1 MGSTDMKLGDVKLSD
16 KFDLNTKRIF
26 VNGTQALV
34 RLAMMQ
40 QERDRLAG
48 HRTAGYV
55 SGYRGS
61 PVGGL
66 DQQFARAEK
75 FLKAHDVKFQPGL
88 NEDLAAT
95 AIWGSQQAE
104 MRGEGAYDGVFGMWY
119 GKGPGVDRSGDVF
132 RHANLAGT
140 SKLGGVLALMGD
152 DHTCE
157 SSTTAHQSEFA
168 LMDAMMPVL
177 NPAGVQELLDFGIL
191 GWEMSRY
198 CGCWVG
204 LKCVKDTVEST
215 SIIDGSIDRIKVVI
229 PDDFEMP
236 ADGLNIRTNDA
247 PLVQEARLHDYKRF
261 AATAFARANGIDTT
275 IMNGGKA
282 PKIGIVAAGKSYL
295 DVRQAFDEL
304 GIDEV
309 AASKLGLRVYKV
321 GMVWPLE
328 PQGAEKFADGLDLII
343 VVEEKRSLIET
354 QLREQLYGRVNA
366 PVIVGKKDEDGQV
379 LFPAKAALE
388 PNQIAIAIAERLLA
402 RQQDEAVGEAL
413 DLLKSIQGKLRNT
426 PDTAVRKPY
435 FCAGCPHNSSTIVPD
450 GGRAYAGIGC
460 HWMAQLVEGRRTE
473 GYTHMGGEG
482 ANWIGEAPFSTRKH
496 VFQNLGD
503 GTYNHSGILA
513 IRAAVASGVNITYKI
528 LYNDAVAMTGGQAHE
543 GNLTVAQIAR
553 QVAAEGAGRIVVV
566 SDEPEKYPADV
577 GFPFA
582 TTVHHRDDL
591 DMVQRELQT
600 QDGVTVLLYD
610 QTCAAEKRRRRKRG
624 KFPDPAK
631 RIIVNEL
638 VCEGCGDCGVQ
649 SNCVAI
655 TPVETEF
662 GRKRQ
667 IDQSACNKDYSCLKG
682 FCPSFVTVK
691 GGELRKGRAG
701 ELSKAPET
709 ALFEVLPDPVLP
721 TLENPYCVVVTGI
734 GGTGVVTIG
743 ALIGMAAHLEGK
755 GCGIIDMAGL
765 AQKGGS
771 VVAHLKVAAKAQDI
785 QTIRV
790 AAGGA
795 DLVLGCDMIVAAS
808 EKVLAT
814 VRNAQTR
821 MVINSHETMPAD
833 FTSNADYT
841 FPANLMQVGI
851 EARANKENVDFVE
864 ATRIATALT
873 GNSIA
878 TNLFMLGFAY
888 QKGLVPVSAD
898 SLQQAIELNGVAIEM
913 NTQAFIWGRR
923 AAHDLAR
930 VEEIVAP
937 EAADDDA
944 HHNSQTLE
952 EIVQRRVDFLTDYQ
966 NSAYASRFKALVDR
980 VSAAEAALG
989 GDARTSLGE
998 AVARYGFKLMAYK
1011 DEYEVAR
1018 LYTDG
1023 SFQRQ
1028 VDAAFTGDY
1037 SLEFNLA
1044 PPLLSRRDPET
1055 GLIGKSIF
1063 GPWMMTAFKVL
1074 AKFKGVRG
1082 TRLDV
1087 FGYSAERRLERQ
1099 LIADYEATVDVLLSS
1114 LSPENHTLAIEIAS
1128 IPEHIRGYGHVKQRH
1143 IDDAKAN
1150 EKLLLERFRSGVQPT
1165 KAVA

>member
-1 MGSTDMKLGDVKLSD
+1 MTLRDVKLSD
-16 KFDLNTKRIF
+16 KFDLGKKDIF

-40 QERDRLAG
+40 KERDREAG
-48 HRTAGYV
+48 HNTAGYV

-61 PVGGL
+61 PLGGL
-66 DQQFARAEK
+66 DQQFGRSEK
-75 FLKAHDVKFQPGL
+75 FLRDYDVKFQPGL

-104 MRGEGAYDGVFGMWY
+104 MRGEGAFDGVFGMWY
-119 GKGPGVDRSGDVF
+119 GKGPGVDRCGDVF
-132 RHANLAGT
+132 RHGNLAG
-140 SKLGGVLALMGD
+140 SSPLGGVLALMGD

-168 LMDAMMPVL
+168 LMDAMMPIL
-177 NPAGVQELLDFGIL
+177 NPAGVQELLDFGIY
-191 GWEMSRY
+191 GWAMSRY
-198 CGCWVG
+198 SGCWVG

-215 SIIDGSIDRIKVVI
+215 AVIDGSTDRVKIVI
-229 PDDFEMP
+229 PQDFEMP
-236 ADGLNIRTNDA
+236 MGGLNIRPNDT
-247 PLVQEARLHDYKRF
+247 PLEQEARLHDYKRF
-261 AATAFARANGIDTT
+261 AATAFARANGLDKT
-275 IMNGGKA
+275 IMAGGQN
-282 PKIGIVAAGKSYL
+282 PKIGIISTGKSYL
-295 DVRQAFDEL
+295 DVRQALDEL

-309 AASKLGLRVYKV
+309 AASKLGLRLYKV

-328 PQGAEKFADGLDLII
+328 PEGIEKFASGLDLII

-354 QLREQLYGRVNA
+354 QIREQLYGKPGA
-366 PVIVGKKDEDGQV
+366 PAIVGKKDEQGET

-388 PNQIAIAIAERLLA
+388 PNQIAIAIADRLQSVHPD
-402 RQQDEAVGEAL
+402 QQVAGAL
-413 DLLKSIQGKLRNT
+413 DAIKAAQGKVRNT

-435 FCAGCPHNSSTIVPD
+435 FCSGCPHNSSTVVPE

-460 HWMAQLVEGRRTE
+460 HWMAQLVEGRNTE

-482 ANWIGEAPFSTRKH
+482 ANWIGEAPFSTRDH

-513 IRAAVASGVNITYKI
+513 IRAAVASGVNITFKI
-528 LYNDAVAMTGGQAHE
+528 LYNDAVAMTGGQTHE
-543 GNLTVAQIAR
+543 GGLTVPQIAR
-553 QVAAEGAGRIVVV
+553 QVSAEGARRIVVV

-582 TTVHHRDDL
+582 TGVYHRDEL
-591 DMVQRELQT
+591 DTVQRELQT
-600 QDGVTVLLYD
+600 EDGVTVLIYD

-631 RIIVNEL
+631 RIVINEL
-638 VCEGCGDCGVQ
+638 VCEGCGDCGMQ

-691 GGELRKGRAG
+691 GGELRKGQAK
-701 ELSKAPET
+701 EMANTPDA
-709 ALFEVLPDPVLP
+709 ALFEVLPEPEMPSFDK
-721 TLENPYCVVVTGI
+721 TYNVVVTGV

-743 ALIGMAAHLEGK
+743 ALIGMAAHLEDK

-771 VVAHLKVAAKAQDI
+771 VVAHLKVAKRPEDI

-814 VRNAQTR
+814 MRNGRTR
-821 MVINSHETMPAD
+821 AVVNSHETMPAD
-833 FTSNADYT
+833 FTQNADFQ
-841 FPANLMQVGI
+841 FPAHLMELAI
-851 EARANKENVDFVE
+851 ESRAGDTNVDFVE
-864 ATRIATALT
+864 ATEIATALI
-873 GNSIA
+873 GDSIA
-878 TNLFMLGFAY
+878 TNLFMLGFAF
-888 QKGLVPVSAD
+888 QKGLVPVSSA
-898 SLQQAIELNGVAIEM
+898 SLEKAIELNGVAIEM
-913 NTQAFIWGRR
+913 NKQAFLWGRR
-923 AAHDLAR
+923 AAHDLSR
-930 VEEIVAP
+930 VEDIVRP
-937 EAADDDA
+937 EPADDDIR
-944 HHNSQTLE
+944 HRSETLE
-952 EIVQRRVDFLTDYQ
+952 DIVGRREDFLTAYQ
-966 NSAYASRFKALVDR
+966 DAAYAARYKALVDS
-980 VSAAEAALG
+980 VQAAETALG
-989 GDARTSLGE
+989 AEADNALAK
-998 AVARYGFKLMAYK
+998 AVARYFFKLMAYK

-1023 SFQRQ
+1023 SFARQ
-1028 VDAAFTGDY
+1028 VAEKFTGDY

-1044 PPLLSRRDPET
+1044 PPMLAKPDPDT
-1055 GLIGKSIF
+1055 GLVKKMQF
-1063 GPWMMTAFKVL
+1063 GPWMMSAFRLL
-1074 AKFKGVRG
+1074 AKFRFLRG
-1082 TRLDV
+1082 SFIDP
-1087 FGYSAERRLERQ
+1087 FGHAAERKLERQ
-1099 LIADYEATVDVLLSS
+1099 LIADYENVVDEMLKTLTA
-1114 LSPENHTLAIEIAS
+1114 ENLELAVEIAS

-1143 IDDAKAN
+1143 YEDAKAN
-1150 EKLLLERFRSGVQPT
+1150 EALLLERFRTGTAPA

>member
-1 MGSTDMKLGDVKLSD
+1 MNMTLSDVKLSD

-61 PVGGL
+61 PLGGL
-66 DQQFARAEK
+66 DQQFGRAEK

-95 AIWGSQQAE
+95 AIWGTQQAE
-104 MRGEGAYDGVFGMWY
+104 MRGEGAYHGVFGMWY

-177 NPAGVQELLDFGIL
+177 NPAGVQELLDFGLL
-191 GWEMSRY
+191 GWAMSRY
-198 CGCWVG
+198 SGCWVG

-215 SIIDGSIDRIKVVI
+215 AIVDGSMDRVKVVI
-229 PDDFEMP
+229 PENTDLP
-236 ADGLNIRTNDA
+236 ADGLNIRPNDP
-247 PLVQEARLHDYKRF
+247 PLVQEARLHDHKRF
-261 AATAFARANGIDTT
+261 AASTFARANKIDK
-275 IMNGGKA
+275 MVLNGGPA
-282 PKIGIVAAGKSYL
+282 PRIGIVSAGKSYL

-309 AASKLGLRVYKV
+309 GASKLGLRLYKV

-328 PQGAEKFADGLDLII
+328 PHGIEEFADGLDLII

-354 QLREQLYGRVNA
+354 QLREQLYGKPNA

-379 LFPAKAALE
+379 LFPAKGALE
-388 PNQIAIAIAERLLA
+388 PNQVAIAIAERLLA
-402 RQQDEAVGEAL
+402 RQQDDAVGDAL
-413 DLLKSIQGKLRNT
+413 DLLKTIQGKVRNT
-426 PDTAVRKPY
+426 PNVVDRKPY
-435 FCAGCPHNSSTIVPD
+435 FCSGCPHNSSTVVPD

-460 HWMAQLVEGRRTE
+460 HWMAQLVEGRNTE

-482 ANWIGEAPFSTRKH
+482 ANWIGEAPFSTRRH

-528 LYNDAVAMTGGQAHE
+528 LYNDAVAMTGGQMHE

-553 QVAAEGAGRIVVV
+553 QVAAEGVGRIVVV
-566 SDEPEKYPADV
+566 SDEPDKYPADI

-591 DMVQRELQT
+591 DTVQRELQVE
-600 QDGVTVLLYD
+600 DGVTVLLYD

-624 KFPDPAK
+624 TFPDPAK
-631 RIIVNEL
+631 RIMINEL

-691 GGELRKGRAG
+691 GGELRKGRASD
-701 ELSKAPET
+701 LATAPE
-709 ALFEVLPDPVLP
+709 AELFEVLPDPDIPAVDR
-721 TLENPYCVVVTGI
+721 PYSVVVTGI

-771 VVAHLKVAAKAQDI
+771 VVAHLKVAASAEDI

-814 VRNAQTR
+814 VRNAHTR

-833 FTSNADYT
+833 FTSNADYA
-841 FPANLMQVGI
+841 FPANLMQVSI

-888 QKGLVPVSAD
+888 QRGLVPVSAD
-898 SLQQAIELNGVAIEM
+898 ALQRAIELNGVSIEM
-913 NTQAFIWGRR
+913 NTQAFVWGRR

-937 EAADDDA
+937 GAADDSEQETAQD
-944 HHNSQTLE
+944 LD
-952 EIVQRRVDFLTDYQ
+952 EIVRRRVDFLTDYQ
-966 NSAYASRFKALVDR
+966 DSAYAARYKALVDR
-980 VSAAEAALG
+980 VTSAEAALG
-989 GDARTSLGE
+989 GGETKTALGE

-1023 SFQRQ
+1023 SFLRQ
-1028 VDAAFTGDY
+1028 VDEAFTGDY

-1044 PPLLSRRDPET
+1044 PPLLSKRDPDT
-1055 GLIGKSIF
+1055 GVIKKSAF
-1063 GPWMMTAFKVL
+1063 GPWMLKAFKVL
-1074 AKFKGVRG
+1074 AKFKSLRG

-1087 FGYSAERRLERQ
+1087 FGYTAERKLERQ
-1099 LIADYEATVDVLLSS
+1099 LIADYEATVDNLLSR
-1114 LSPENHTLAIEIAS
+1114 LSPDNHAVAVEIAS

-1143 IDDAKAN
+1143 IDDARAN
-1150 EKLLLERFRSGVQPT
+1150 EKLLLERFRSSAAPA